1 MQTFNAR
8 VSGTLEA
15 TALVA
20 LFTFI
25 SGSVQANLL
34 TEYDFEGMGTSSA
47 ANELGIY
54 RVGTAGVTGSGALTV
69 TPTNPAYTAWAG
81 TAFGGYSTQPIKG
94 AIIMNV
100 PINANGQRVFWRAN
114 PNLNNAISIPAG
126 NVAAASIAGY
136 TISGTAVVTGRIQ
149 LAAI

>member
-1 MQTFNAR
+1 MQTYNIR

-20 LFTFI
+20 LFTII
-25 SGSVQANLL
+25 SGSVESNLL
-34 TEYDFEGMGTSSA
+34 TEYDFQGMGTSSA
-47 ANELGIY
+47 ANELGLY

-69 TPTNPAYTAWAG
+69 TPTNVGYTAWSG

-94 AIIMNV
+94 ALIQNV

-114 PNLNNAISIPAG
+114 PNLNNAIQVKAG
-126 NVAAASIAGY
+126 NNAAGSLAGY
-136 TISGTAVVTGRIQ
+136 TISGTAVVTGRLQ